1 MSELFT
7 IGHSKHDMEYFIY
20 LLQRY
25 HIDYLLDVR
34 STPYS
39 KYAEQFDRE
48 YLDSALQRIN
58 IRYFFMGDFFG
69 ARPHDPALYDNGC
82 LNFEKVRES
91 SKFQKGME
99 NVLLGLRQKHRIV
112 LMCTEKH
119 PFDCHRAI
127 LIARAFALKNIP
139 AKHILPDG
147 NIFLQQE
154 LDNLLLQKYFPNRNQ
169 LTLFAGDFE
178 MDEYYYLNEA
188 YKLRN
193 KEIGHHI

>member
-7 IGHSKHDMEYFIY
+7 IGHSNYDIAHFIY
-20 LLQRY
+20 LLQLY

-39 KYAEQFDRE
+39 KYVEQFNRE
-48 YLDSALQRIN
+48 YLASALGRIN
-58 IRYFFMGDFFG
+58 IQYFFMGGFFG
-69 ARPHDPALYDNGC
+69 ARLHNPALYDDGC
-82 LNFEKVRES
+82 LNFEKVRETP
-91 SKFQKGME
+91 KFQKGME
-99 NVLLGLRQKHRIV
+99 NVLLGFRQKHRIV
-112 LMCTEKH
+112 LMCSEKH

-127 LIARAFALKNIP
+127 LIARAFALKNIF
-139 AKHILPDG
+139 AKHIMPDG

-154 LDNLLLQKYFPNRNQ
+154 LDSFLLQKYFPNRNQ
-169 LTLFAGDFE
+169 LTLFTEDFE
-178 MDEYYYLNEA
+178 MDEYYYLNKA